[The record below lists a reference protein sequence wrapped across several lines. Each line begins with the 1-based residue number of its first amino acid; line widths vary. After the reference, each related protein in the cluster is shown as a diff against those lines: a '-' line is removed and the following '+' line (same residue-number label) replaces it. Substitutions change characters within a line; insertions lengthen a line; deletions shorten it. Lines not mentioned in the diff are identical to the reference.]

1 MATLST
7 LTNRL
12 LVAGGF
18 AVAIAAAPV
27 VVALSIPAGP
37 ASNSVAECPTT
48 EVLDPNSGVCQPIS
62 DVTPQTTNPIE
73 PGVTNLAPNGL
84 TESSQGNLGQ
94 LPEVDGI
101 PCNGGN
107 NGLCMGLQEDNAS
120 NTGGVTLPPVPVGVQ
135 P

>member
-1 MATLST
+1 MATLLN

-27 VVALSIPAGP
+27 VVALSAPAGP
-37 ASNSVAECPTT
+37 APHALANCPST
-48 EVLDPNSGVCQPIS
+48 EVLDPNTGACKPIS
-62 DVTPQTTNPIE
+62 DVAPQTTNPIE

-94 LPEVDGI
+94 LPEVNGI

-107 NGLCMGLQEDNAS
+107 NGLCMGLQENNPS
-120 NTGGVTLPPVPVGVQ
+120 NTGGVTLAPVPIGAT

>member
-27 VVALSIPAGP
+27 VVALSAPAGP
-37 ASNSVAECPTT
+37 APHAVADCPST
-48 EVLDPNSGVCQPIS
+48 EVMDPNSGACQPIS
-62 DVTPQTTNPIE
+62 DVAPPTTNPIE
-73 PGVTNLAPNGL
+73 PGVTDLAPGAL
-84 TESSQGNLGQ
+84 TESGAGNVGQ
-94 LPEVDGI
+94 LPEVNGI

-107 NGLCMGLQEDNAS
+107 TGLCIGLEADNPS
-120 NTGGVTLPPVPVGVQ
+120 KTGGVVLPQVPVGVT